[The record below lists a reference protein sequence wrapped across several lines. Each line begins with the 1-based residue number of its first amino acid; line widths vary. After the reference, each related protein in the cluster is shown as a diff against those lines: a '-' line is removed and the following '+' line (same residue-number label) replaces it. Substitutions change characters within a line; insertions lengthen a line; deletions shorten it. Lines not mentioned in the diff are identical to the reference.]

1 MAGCS
6 KAGVWFKVI
15 CDEKKKKE
23 MMTKQCATGR
33 LHKASSEKAN
43 MREAGDGQ

>member
-1 MAGCS
+1 MDGCG
-6 KAGVWFKVI
+6 KAVVWFKVI

-23 MMTKQCATGR
+23 KMTKQGDTGR
-33 LHKASSEKAN
+33 LHKASSDLAN